1 MLGPESQGLPCNILG
16 NGSLEWSLIYT
27 GDPRVL
33 VRSETL
39 PCNKEVQ
46 QVHVFYFWME
56 DNLWDISPTSEYGG
70 GCDLATHCYH
80 PLAIPAGGLPS
91 EN

>member
-1 MLGPESQGLPCNILG
+1 MLGPESLGLPLQYPG
-16 NGSLEWSLIYT
+16 KWLSWWSLIHT
-27 GDPRVL
+27 SDPRVL

-39 PCNKEVQ
+39 PCNKEGQ